1 MTPPTDDDLRALALD
16 AESLDAAWSGALA
29 ELRAEGANTN
39 AIVTR
44 AGHVL
49 TAWRANPFRTETPDR

>member
-16 AESLDAAWSGALA
+16 AESLDAAWSGVLA
-29 ELRAEGANTN
+29 ELRAEGVN

-49 TAWRANPFRTETPDR
+49 TAWRNNPFRTETPTR